1 MALAFFNANALS
13 RLGYKKK
20 TENPSILKAAAT
32 TLLKKNKKI
41 KNKKNKKKKEK
52 KGKRKEKCV
61 QGKTTSSPTLL
72 RRLSWACGPK
82 RSLLCNQAHKGS
94 SKKKKNQM
102 INGPYA

>member
-41 KNKKNKKKKEK
+41 KNKKNKKKKK
-52 KGKRKEKCV
+52 KKEKEKRNACKGR
-61 QGKTTSSPTLL
+61 QLHH
-72 RRLSWACGPK
+72 RL
-82 RSLLCNQAHKGS
+82 
-94 SKKKKNQM
+94 
-102 INGPYA
+102 Y